1 MGILVSLATRLHRD
15 RRYQASLGV
24 LICLVA
30 GGAWFAARPGEP
42 SQVKKPFRVGYY
54 EAPPYQF
61 LDTKGGPAG
70 VAIDIFVEAARRRR
84 IPIEWVHSPEG
95 PEKAIKDGYVDLWPI
110 MADFPERRKLL
121 YLSNPWTINSFWMI
135 ALKSS
140 GITTP
145 EQTAG
150 RTLMHVGIPV
160 ALWLANSN
168 FPKARLVS
176 GVSHPKQVLEAV
188 CLGKVEAG
196 LISASVAD
204 TAAFQLVSACRGQ
217 QLISYLLA
225 NGTLPYAVGGS
236 HKRPESKSAAAA
248 LSAEIGLMSKEG
260 IVSTIY
266 FKWFRDPNNETRLLF
281 YLTESK
287 RLNSFL
293 ALAVGV
299 LAIVFVLLVYQT
311 RRVRAAR
318 HAAEAAN
325 IAKSAFLANMSH
337 EIRTPMNGVIGT
349 ANLLLDTGIEGE
361 QRELTDIILTSAES
375 LLTVI
380 NDILDFSK
388 IAAGKLT
395 VESVPFDYAEVL
407 KQVLNLLS
415 TQTKQKGLEFR
426 LEISGN
432 GPRRFLG
439 DSGRIRQVLTNLVG
453 NAIKFTQQGRVVIT
467 AISEQS
473 SPTAASLFI
482 SVEDT
487 GIGISPEKM
496 PLLFQTFTQLGPSH
510 AHCFGGAGLGLAIS
524 KQLIELMGGTIRAE
538 SEYGKGSKFSFT
550 LPLELDGS
558 THGLAGLHNAVSG
571 QQAPGPR
578 ALSPGCRILVAE
590 DNKVNQRVIVSML
603 EKRGCVVDVAVDGR
617 IAIEKALSH
626 PYDLVLMDCQMPEL
640 SGMEATRAI
649 RSAMEG
655 YKYLP
660 IVALTAGVMDWER
673 AGCLAAGMDDFLG
686 KPLRPHE
693 LDLVLEKWIPLLQER
708 PTVI

>member
-1 MGILVSLATRLHRD
+1 MQVNASVMTRLRRD
-15 RRYQASLGV
+15 RRYQALLG
-24 LICLVA
+24 LMICLVS
-30 GGAWFAARPGEP
+30 GGVWFAAQPGDP
-42 SQVKKPFRVGYY
+42 SLVKTPFRVGYQ

-61 LDTKGGPAG
+61 LDAKGGPAG

-84 IPIEWVHSPEG
+84 IPIEWVHAPDG
-95 PEKAIKDGYVDLWPI
+95 PEKSLKSGLVDLWPI
-110 MADFPERRKLL
+110 MADLPERRKFL
-121 YLSNPWTINSFWMI
+121 YLSSPWSINSFWMI

-150 RTLMHVGIPV
+150 RTVMHVAIPV
-160 ALWLANSN
+160 ALRLANSN

-176 GVSHPKQVLEAV
+176 GVTHPKDVLEAV

-204 TAAFQLVSACRGQ
+204 TAAFQQVSACRGQ
-217 QLISYLLA
+217 QLISYPLA
-225 NGTLPYAVGGS
+225 NGTLPYSIGGS
-236 HKRPESKSAAAA
+236 HKRPESQTAAAA
-248 LSAEIGLMSKEG
+248 LSAEIGRMSKEG
-260 IVSTIY
+260 VVSTIY
-266 FKWFRDPNNETRLLF
+266 LKWFLDPNNEARVLY
-281 YLTESK
+281 YLTQSE
-287 RLNSFL
+287 RLNMFL

-325 IAKSAFLANMSH
+325 IAKSEFLANMSH
-337 EIRTPMNGVIGT
+337 EIRTPMNGVIGA
-349 ANLLLDTGIEGE
+349 ANLLLDTGIQGE

-395 VESVPFDYAEVL
+395 VETVPFDHAEVL
-407 KQVLNLLS
+407 KQVVNLLS

-426 LEISGN
+426 LDVSGS

-453 NAIKFTQQGRVVIT
+453 NAIKFTSEGRVVIT

-510 AHCFGGAGLGLAIS
+510 AHCFGGTGLGLAIS
-524 KQLIELMGGTIRAE
+524 KQLIELMGGTIHAE
-538 SEYGKGSKFSFT
+538 SELGKGSKFSFT
-550 LPLELDGS
+550 LPLQPDGA
-558 THGLAGLHNAVSG
+558 THGLSGLLEAVAQVVST
-571 QQAPGPR
+571 PR
-578 ALSPGCRILVAE
+578 ALSPGCRVLVAE

-603 EKRGCVVDVAVDGR
+603 EKRGCVVDLAVDGR
-617 IAIEKALSH
+617 IAVEKALSK

-649 RSAMEG
+649 RAAMDG
-655 YKYLP
+655 QRHLP
-660 IVALTAGVMDWER
+660 IVALSAGVMDWER
-673 AGCLAAGMDDFLG
+673 ASCLVAGMDDFLG
-686 KPLRPHE
+686 KPLRPRE
-693 LDLVLEKWIPLLQER
+693 LDLVLEKWVPVLEPR
-708 PTVI
+708 PAVI